1 MDRKLTAA
9 LLAAAF
15 AVSPIPFVATTT
27 PAAAQVNLSVSFGYF
42 YDELAPYGQWYRH
55 PRWGDVWRPTRVER
69 DFRPYYRGYWE
80 PTREYGWVWQSD
92 YPFGDVTFHYGR
104 WVYDR
109 YDGWL
114 WVPGYVWAPAWVV
127 WRGSND
133 YLGWFPMPPDNR
145 FLAGYEDYRA
155 DWNDWDRGFGYAD
168 WYGPQFGLSISLG
181 FWNFVDRRHFGDRD
195 YFRYQPPR
203 NQFTQIINNTTNITN
218 YTTVNNVVVNRSVDI
233 GQIER
238 AAGRRFNLV
247 PAQQVTRGPI
257 TPVNVGTQVQTRE
270 RRFHGGDPNASAQAR
285 VAVLPPNAARNPT
298 PRDQQPGAQGPQQG
312 GQPPEQRNDRGGRFG
327 RGGGEPNQPQQAAPN
342 QQPGAQPPD
351 QRNDRGG
358 RFGRGGGEP
367 NQPQQASP
375 NQQPAPAPNE
385 QQRRGGPPQFGGRQE
400 PNQGPQGAPNRPD
413 QGPAPNEQVRRGG
426 PPDQAPQ
433 GGPNRQ
439 EQGTPPNEQARRG
452 GPPQFG
458 RPNQEQPQQAAP
470 NRPDQG
476 PPQNEQARRGGPPP
490 DAQQAQPDENNGKG
504 RGNRRGAEVQPAP
517 NTPPPPQLT
526 QREQPR
532 PPEAGPPARQFQQPP
547 PQATPQPPPP
557 QDQAKADQGKGN
569 APTDEEERNRRG
581 RGRGPN

>member
-27 PAAAQVNLSVSFGYF
+27 PAVAQVNVSVSFGYF
-42 YDELAPYGQWYRH
+42 YDELSPYGQWYRH

-92 YPFGDVTFHYGR
+92 YAFGDVTFHYGR

-109 YDGWL
+109 SDGWL

-127 WRGSND
+127 WRGNND
-133 YLGWFPMPPDNR
+133 YLGWFPMPPDER
-145 FLAGYEDYRA
+145 FLGGYEDYR
-155 DWNDWDRGFGYAD
+155 DNWNTWDRGFGYAD
-168 WYGPQFGLSISLG
+168 WYGPQAGLSLSLS
-181 FWNFVDRRHFGDRD
+181 FWNFVDRRHFADRD
-195 YFRYQPPR
+195 YVRYQPPR

-238 AAGRRFNLV
+238 ASGRRFNPV
-247 PAQQVTRGPI
+247 PAQQVVRAPI

-298 PRDQQPGAQGPQQG
+298 PRDQQPGAPFREPQAQQPQQG
-312 GQPPEQRNDRGGRFG
+312 GQPAEQRNDRGGRFG
-327 RGGGEPNQPQQAAPN
+327 RGGEPNQPQQAAPN
-342 QQPGAQPPD
+342 QQPG
-351 QRNDRGG
+351 
-358 RFGRGGGEP
+358 
-367 NQPQQASP
+367 
-375 NQQPAPAPNE
+375 PAPNE
-385 QQRRGGPPQFGGRQE
+385 QQQRRGGPQFGRPSQE
-400 PNQGPQGAPNRPD
+400 PNQGPQGAPNRPE

-426 PPDQAPQ
+426 PPEQAPQ

-439 EQGTPPNEQARRG
+439 EQGPPPNEQVRRG
-452 GPPQFG
+452 GPPDQG
-458 RPNQEQPQQAAP
+458 RPAP
-470 NRPDQG
+470 NEQIRRGGPPEQGPPPNEQVRRGAPPDQG
-476 PPQNEQARRGGPPP
+476 PPQNEQVRRGPPP

-504 RGNRRGAEVQPAP
+504 RGNNRRGAEAQPAP
-517 NTPPPPQLT
+517 NAPPAQVT

-532 PPEAGPPARQFQQPP
+532 PPESGPPARQFQQPP
-547 PQATPQPPPP
+547 PQAAPQPPPR
-557 QDQAKADQGKGN
+557 QEGNQANAKQGNGN
-569 APTDEEERNRRG
+569 ANPSNNDDEEKNRRG